1 VRKEVAMAH
10 QKDRRELLKLV
21 GVGGGVVFA
30 STLLGRRPDQA
41 KEPKAGA
48 PAKAGED
55 FFFLQVTDTH
65 WGFSNPAVN
74 PESGSTLKKIVQAIR
89 ESKEKPD
96 FVIFTGDLTHTTD
109 DDAERRKRMTEFK
122 ELVRGLE
129 GLDVKYIPGEHDA
142 SLDKGKAFIEMFG
155 ETHGSFDHKG
165 VHFLMIDNVSDPTAI
180 VGEDQIAW
188 IKKDLAKVE
197 EETPVVVFTHRPLFD
212 LYPQWDWATKD
223 GAKVVETLSSHE
235 YVTVFYGHIH
245 QENHHTTGKIEHH
258 SARSAMFPLPAPGSV
273 PKKAPVPWDA
283 AHPFQGIGYRRVAPR
298 AGDAAKRVVE
308 MDVPKA

>member
-1 VRKEVAMAH
+1 MTY

-30 STLLGRRPDQA
+30 SSLLGRRPDQA
-41 KEPKAGA
+41 KEPKAAA
-48 PAKAGED
+48 PTKAVED

-74 PESGSTLKKIVQAIR
+74 PESGTTLKKIVQAIR

-96 FVIFTGDLTHTTD
+96 FVMFTGDLTHTTD

-122 ELVRGLE
+122 EIVRELE

-165 VHFLMIDNVSDPTAI
+165 IHFLMIDNVSDPTAI

-223 GAKVVETLSSHE
+223 GAKVVEALSSHE

-283 AHPFQGIGYRRVAPR
+283 AHPFQGIGYRRIAPR
-298 AGDAAKRVVE
+298 AAETSKRVLE
-308 MDVPKA
+308 LDVPKS

>member
-1 VRKEVAMAH
+1 MTHR
-10 QKDRRELLKLV
+10 QDRRELLKLV

-30 STLLGRRPDQA
+30 SSLLGMRQA
-41 KEPKAGA
+41 DKKEGQKE
-48 PAKAGED
+48 AKPGGGGKPGED

-74 PESGSTLKKIVQAIR
+74 PESGSTLKRIVGAIKD
-89 ESKEKPD
+89 SKEKPD

-109 DDAERRKRMTEFK
+109 DDAERRKRMAEFK
-122 ELVRGLE
+122 GIVKDLE

-142 SLDKGKAFIEMFG
+142 SLDKGKAFIEAFG

-165 VHFLMIDNVSDPTAI
+165 IHFLMVDNVSDPSAI

-197 EETPVVVFTHRPLFD
+197 AETPVVVFTHRPLFD

-223 GAKVVETLSSHE
+223 GSKVVEALASHE

-283 AHPFQGIGYRRVAPR
+283 AHPFQGIGYRRIAPR